1 MDIKILEK
9 SERKIVIQIDDIN
22 PAFANSLRRIMLNE
36 VPVLAIEDVE
46 FTDNNSGFY
55 DEVLA
60 HRLGLVP
67 FTFSKLSLKSEC
79 KCGGKGC
86 SNCEIEFTLTKKG
99 PCLVKSGD
107 IVSSSMDVKPLD
119 TEIPLVELLEGQ
131 AVKLQAM
138 GCLGIGA
145 EHAKW
150 QASVVGYRYFPIV
163 KVTDKSDLGPA
174 MKVCPNGVFGKKS
187 DGSIGVVKAIN
198 CDLNMRCTEVS
209 DGVSISY
216 DDTKFIFTIESVSG
230 LTAEEVFLQALDIL
244 SEKSK
249 EFVKAVKAEV

>member
-1 MDIKILEK
+1 MDVKILEK
-9 SERKIVIQIDDIN
+9 SEKKIVMQIDDIN

-36 VPVLAIEDVE
+36 VPILAIEDVE

-67 FTFSKLSLKSEC
+67 FTFSKMNLKSEC

-86 SNCEIEFTLTKKG
+86 SQCEIEFTLNKKG
-99 PCLVKSGD
+99 PCLVKSSD
-107 IVSSSMDVKPLD
+107 IVSSSNDVKVID

-131 AVKLQAM
+131 AVKFSAM
-138 GCLGIGA
+138 GQLGTGA

-150 QASVVGYRYFPIV
+150 QAAVVGYRYFPNV

-174 MKVCPNGVFGKKS
+174 LKVCPQGVFGKKS
-187 DGSIGVVKAIN
+187 DGSIGVVKSLN
-198 CDLNMRCTEVS
+198 CDLCMRCTEVS
-209 DGVSISY
+209 DGVSITY
-216 DDTKFIFTIESVSG
+216 DDTKFIFSIESVSG
-230 LTAEEVFLQALDIL
+230 LTAEEIFSQALDIL
-244 SEKSK
+244 GEEAK